1 MRPAVRRADRMM
13 NASLHSVSSM
23 KRSDSDW
30 YVPTQR
36 GLSAATKLE
45 DWIDYAIRS
54 DCAPFSLAQFDNLA
68 QKTRLSRLVVQ
79 KIIGDELR
87 LIQFGG
93 MPKDAKPFKG
103 VGSGVLEIAL
113 RYDAEAYRTVLAVQL
128 GEKIYILHA
137 FQKKSKKGIETT
149 KHDVNLIKQRYVE
162 ARERA
167 NHEE

>member
-1 MRPAVRRADRMM
+1 MASAEDDEELETPVLRPLVWMG
-13 NASLHSVSSM
+13 NT
-23 KRSDSDW
+23 KR
-30 YVPTQR
+30 
-36 GLSAATKLE
+36 
-45 DWIDYAIRS
+45 
-54 DCAPFSLAQFDNLA
+54 NLQA
-68 QKTRLSRLVVQ
+68 FPKGAQ
-79 KIIGDELR
+79 KIIGDELQ